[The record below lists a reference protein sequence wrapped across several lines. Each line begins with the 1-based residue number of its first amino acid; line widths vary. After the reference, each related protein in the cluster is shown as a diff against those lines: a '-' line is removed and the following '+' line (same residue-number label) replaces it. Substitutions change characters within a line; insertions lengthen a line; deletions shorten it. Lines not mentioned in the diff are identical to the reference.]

1 MYRQSSQPH
10 HAELPDRERRALNA
24 VKYRCHKLRAELWDM
39 DNRKDRMNANHWI
52 VGHIGESFM
61 TANLEELERL
71 EFYMQQKIANG
82 HCPLHIEENA
92 STRYK
97 RDGGSTAAR
106 KKVRERLV
114 ELHGEKCVDCGRDDV
129 ILTLDHIHPIS
140 LGGKNEVANCQ
151 LLCVPC
157 HTKKTKTDS
166 KIAFERYFAENFPE
180 KLAAMKAA
188 QEERRKAKEES
199 RAMKKTGVSAAAL
212 SRMPDAPAVQEGDE
226 RSQEGDRPRRRRGR
240 RGGRNRR
247 PGGSATAAP
256 TAEPS

>member
-1 MYRQSSQPH
+1 MHTTGRPH
-10 HAELPDRERRALNA
+10 NPAVPDRERRALNA
-24 VKYRCHKLRAELWDM
+24 VKYRCHKLRAQLWNM
-39 DNRKDRMNANHWI
+39 DDRKERMNANHWI

-71 EFYMQQKIANG
+71 EFYMSQKIANG

-129 ILTLDHIHPIS
+129 QLTLDHIHPIS

-157 HTKKTKTDS
+157 HTKKTKVDS

-180 KLAAMKAA
+180 KLAAQKAA
-188 QEERRKAKEES
+188 AEERRKEREAMRAAK
-199 RAMKKTGVSAAAL
+199 RAGAIPSASAAPAAPV
-212 SRMPDAPAVQEGDE
+212 RDEAPA
-226 RSQEGDRPRRRRGR
+226 RPRRRRGS
-240 RGGRNRR
+240 RGGRGRRR
-247 PGGSATAAP
+247 PMMRDAATEAA
-256 TAEPS
+256 

>member
-1 MYRQSSQPH
+1 MD
-10 HAELPDRERRALNA
+10 DRKE
-24 VKYRCHKLRAELWDM
+24 
-39 DNRKDRMNANHWI
+39 RMNANHWI

-71 EFYMQQKIANG
+71 EFYMSQKIANG

-97 RDGGSTAAR
+97 RDGGSTTAR
-106 KKVRERLV
+106 KKVKEKLI
-114 ELHGEKCVDCGRDDV
+114 ELYGEKCVDCKRSDV
-129 ILTLDHIHPIS
+129 LLTLDHIHPIS
-140 LGGKNEVANCQ
+140 LGGKNEVENCQ

-188 QEERRKAKEES
+188 QEERRKAKEEN
-199 RAMKKTGVSAAAL
+199 RVAKRTGVSPQVLA
-212 SRMPDAPAVQEGDE
+212 RMPENGTDAQPDAE
-226 RSQEGDRPRRRRGR
+226 RTRPRRRRGS

-247 PGGSATAAP
+247 RPATELQRASEQA
-256 TAEPS
+256 

>member
-1 MYRQSSQPH
+1 MD
-10 HAELPDRERRALNA
+10 DRKE
-24 VKYRCHKLRAELWDM
+24 
-39 DNRKDRMNANHWI
+39 RMNANHWI

-71 EFYMQQKIANG
+71 EFYMSQKIANG

-106 KKVRERLV
+106 KKVREKLV
-114 ELHGEKCVDCGRDDV
+114 ELYGEKCVDCKRDDV

-140 LGGKNEVANCQ
+140 LGGKNEVENCQ

-166 KIAFERYFAENFPE
+166 KLAFEKYFAENFPE

-188 QEERRKAKEES
+188 QEERRIAKDQN
-199 RAMKKTGVSAAAL
+199 RAAKRTAVSPQVLARMPEATAAAAE
-212 SRMPDAPAVQEGDE
+212 PETNAAPK
-226 RSQEGDRPRRRRGR
+226 RRRRGT

-247 PGGSATAAP
+247 RPHTELRPVGEAA
-256 TAEPS
+256 

>member
-1 MYRQSSQPH
+1 MSQKAKNKMIPQPINS
-10 HAELPDRERRALNA
+10 AVPERERRALNA
-24 VKYRCHKLRAELWDM
+24 VKYRCHKLRAELWNM
-39 DNRKDRMNANHWI
+39 DDRKERMNANHWI

-61 TANLEELERL
+61 TANIEELERL

-106 KKVRERLV
+106 KKVKERLI
-114 ELHGEKCVDCGRDDV
+114 EKFGEKCVDCGRNDV
-129 ILTLDHIHPIS
+129 LLTLDHIHPIS
-140 LGGKNEVANCQ
+140 LGGKNEVDNCQ

-188 QEERRKAKEES
+188 QEERRKAKDEA
-199 RAMKKTGVSAAAL
+199 RAMRRTGVSPQVL
-212 SRMPDAPAVQEGDE
+212 SRMPDAPSAGDPTQE
-226 RSQEGDRPRRRRGR
+226 RPRRRRGT
-240 RGGRNRR
+240 RGGRGRRR
-247 PGGSATAAP
+247 PTAGQSHLAP
-256 TAEPS
+256 ETA

>member
-1 MYRQSSQPH
+1 MTDKNVYNRSAQPH
-10 HAELPDRERRALNA
+10 HADLPDRERRALNA
-24 VKYRCHKLRAELWDM
+24 VKYRCHKLRAQLWNM
-39 DNRKDRMNANHWI
+39 DDRKERMNANHWI

-71 EFYMQQKIANG
+71 EFYMSQKIANG

-106 KKVRERLV
+106 KKVKEKLI
-114 ELHGEKCVDCGRDDV
+114 ELYGEKCVDCGRDDV
-129 ILTLDHIHPIS
+129 MLTLDHIHPIS

-188 QEERRKAKEES
+188 QEERRKAKEEA
-199 RAMKKTGVSAAAL
+199 RAMRDTGVAPQAL
-212 SRMPDAPAVQEGDE
+212 ARMPDGEAPA
-226 RSQEGDRPRRRRGR
+226 PRKRRRGS

-247 PGGSATAAP
+247 RGSYQAAP
-256 TAEPS
+256 ETSQA

>member
-1 MYRQSSQPH
+1 MIRQQNN
-10 HAELPDRERRALNA
+10 AGLPDRERRALNA
-24 VKYRCHKLRAELWDM
+24 LKYRCHKLRAELWDM

-61 TANLEELERL
+61 TANIEELERL
-71 EFYMQQKIANG
+71 EFYMKQKIANG

-106 KKVRERLV
+106 KKVKEKLI
-114 ELHGEKCVDCGRDDV
+114 EKFGEKCVDCGRGDV
-129 ILTLDHIHPIS
+129 LLTLDHIHPIS
-140 LGGKNEVANCQ
+140 LGGKNEVDNCQ

-157 HTKKTKTDS
+157 HTKKTKVDS

-188 QEERRKAKEES
+188 QEERRKAKEEA
-199 RAMKKTGVSAAAL
+199 RAMKRTGVSPQVL
-212 SRMPDAPAVQEGDE
+212 SRMPDAAAEAP
-226 RSQEGDRPRRRRGR
+226 RPRRRRGS

-247 PGGSATAAP
+247 PASEPRLSPEAA
-256 TAEPS
+256 

>member
-1 MYRQSSQPH
+1 
-10 HAELPDRERRALNA
+10 
-24 VKYRCHKLRAELWDM
+24 M
-39 DNRKDRMNANHWI
+39 DDKKDRMNANHWI

-61 TANLEELERL
+61 TASLEELERL
-71 EFYMQQKIANG
+71 EFYMKQKIANG

-106 KKVRERLV
+106 KKVKEKLI
-114 ELHGEKCVDCGRDDV
+114 EKFGEKCVDCGRGDV
-129 ILTLDHIHPIS
+129 QLTLDHIHPIS

-188 QEERRKAKEES
+188 QEERRKAKEEA
-199 RAMKKTGVSAAAL
+199 RAMRSTGVAPQVLA
-212 SRMPDAPAVQEGDE
+212 RMPDDGNEAPKK
-226 RSQEGDRPRRRRGR
+226 RRRRGT

-247 PGGSATAAP
+247 RVSGELRPAAE
-256 TAEPS
+256 AA

>member
-1 MYRQSSQPH
+1 MD
-10 HAELPDRERRALNA
+10 DRKE
-24 VKYRCHKLRAELWDM
+24 
-39 DNRKDRMNANHWI
+39 RMNANHWI

-71 EFYMQQKIANG
+71 EFYMSQKIKNG

-106 KKVRERLV
+106 KKVREKLV
-114 ELHGEKCVDCGRDDV
+114 ELYGEKCVDCGRSDV
-129 ILTLDHIHPIS
+129 QLTLDHIHPIS

-188 QEERRKAKEES
+188 QEERRLAKEEA
-199 RAMKKTGVSAAAL
+199 RAERKMGVSREAI
-212 SRMPDAPAVQEGDE
+212 SRMPDHAAPQTQDGE
-226 RSQEGDRPRRRRGR
+226 QIRPRRRRGS

-247 PGGSATAAP
+247 RSDVARPAEAP
-256 TAEPS
+256 ER

>member
-1 MYRQSSQPH
+1 MD
-10 HAELPDRERRALNA
+10 DRKE
-24 VKYRCHKLRAELWDM
+24 
-39 DNRKDRMNANHWI
+39 RMNANHWI

-71 EFYMQQKIANG
+71 EFYMSQKIANG

-114 ELHGEKCVDCGRDDV
+114 EKFGEKCVDCGRGDV
-129 ILTLDHIHPIS
+129 QLTLDHIHPIS

-188 QEERRKAKEES
+188 QEERKRAKAEA
-199 RAMKKTGVSAAAL
+199 RAMRQTGVSPQVLA
-212 SRMPDAPAVQEGDE
+212 RMPDDDAPAP
-226 RSQEGDRPRRRRGR
+226 SSPKKRRRRGT

-247 PGGSATAAP
+247 RPLGELRPAGEAA
-256 TAEPS
+256 